1 MITIHFAGFW
11 SGFHDKTN
19 PNHEEFYL
27 ALFKEVYG
35 CEVRAGSLEES
46 TVLVENTQN
55 KNSLRTAKAWLHTYL
70 YSAESY
76 LRSDAA
82 AYTCV
87 LYGQRNHKN
96 FVNLP
101 HYLTYIFHSKGLS
114 FIQENAPGTVT
125 KVPEKGVLTVI
136 SNDGGHFRNG
146 FLNALEQRGISIT
159 YAGHYKNNI
168 GGPLQPQYN
177 TPEFWEYCK
186 QFKFIISMEN
196 SEEDTYITEKIT
208 HGLYAGSIPV
218 YWGSKQVSTYFNSE
232 RIIEVTDRDAAINRI
247 ATMTDEEW
255 LRMVNQRPFT
265 EFGQKFTIQTVAKY
279 IRNVVLP
286 RPFPL
291 LDQVYILCNPE
302 FEPRRYERC
311 KEMCKNLG
319 LSDDNVTF
327 LCPTY
332 KHTITQEMMQTYV
345 KVDLVKRLRHLGA
358 KRGDV
363 SLMLNDCAIMESIV
377 KNFKSESTFLIL
389 QSDAFTLPEIKDL
402 NSCLQHL
409 SGKRW
414 DSINIGC
421 GLQESA
427 NPLKR
432 LSYID
437 SITPYRDSPNIA
449 LFNTQPS
456 EDLSK
461 EGDVNR
467 YIRKFMTRC
476 LDAVLYTYEGC
487 HKMHRHMLQ
496 DRNFG
501 GPDDYY
507 YTNKMEIDMDFKNYW
522 STVPYF
528 DQRSN
533 CGYEPSSYQGDSY

>member
-1 MITIHFAGFW
+1 MILIHFAGFW

-19 PNHEEFYL
+19 PNHEEFFL
-27 ALFKEVYG
+27 ELFKEVYG
-35 CEVRAGSLEES
+35 SDVRAGSFEES
-46 TVLVENTQN
+46 SILVENTQIYH
-55 KNSLRTAKAWLHTYL
+55 SLRTAKTWLHTYL

-101 HYLTYIFHSKGLS
+101 LYLTYIFHSKGES
-114 FIQENAPGTVT
+114 FIRENKADTLT

-136 SNDGGHFRNG
+136 SNSGGHFRNT
-146 FLNALEQRGISIT
+146 FLDALERKGVHVT
-159 YAGHYKNNI
+159 YAGNYKNNI
-168 GGPLQPQYN
+168 GGPFQPQYN

-218 YWGSKQVSTYFNSE
+218 YWGSKQVSTYINPE
-232 RIIEVTDRDAAINRI
+232 RFIEVTDRDTAINRI

-255 LRMVNQRPFT
+255 LRMVNQKPFT
-265 EFGQKFTIQTVAKY
+265 EFGSQFTIKHVAKY
-279 IRNVVLP
+279 IRNVINP

-291 LDQVYILCNPE
+291 LDQVYIICNPA
-302 FEPRRYERC
+302 FEPARYERC
-311 KEMCKNLG
+311 KTLCTTLG
-319 LSDDNVTF
+319 LSDDNITF

-332 KHTITQEMMQTYV
+332 KHTITPEIMQKYVQE
-345 KVDLVKRLRHLGA
+345 DLIKRLRHLGT

-363 SLMLNDCAIMESIV
+363 SLILNYRAVMESITR
-377 KNFKSESTFLIL
+377 NFKKDSTFLIL
-389 QSDAFTLPEIKDL
+389 ESDVFTLPAIKDL
-402 NSCLQHL
+402 NPCLEHL
-409 SGKRW
+409 YGKQW
-414 DSINIGC
+414 DVINIGS
-421 GLQESA
+421 GLDSA
-427 NPLKR
+427 SDPLKR
-432 LSYID
+432 LSYVD
-437 SITPYRDSPNIA
+437 GITPYRNEPNIS
-449 LFNTQPS
+449 LFNAQPS

-461 EGDVNR
+461 EGDINR

-476 LDAVLYTYEGC
+476 TDAQLWTYNGC
-487 HKMHRHMLQ
+487 TKMYEYMVSNQ
-496 DRNFG
+496 NYCV
-501 GPDDYY
+501 PIDYY
-507 YTNKMEIDMDFKNYW
+507 TFQKTEIDMNFKYYW

-533 CGYEPSSYQGDSY
+533 RGMEPSSYQGDIY